1 MGGDVTGTIG
11 TNVGGALVSLLKEYG
26 VDTIFGI
33 PGVHNNE
40 LYRGLLNS
48 GMRHIL
54 PRHEQG
60 AGFMADGYA
69 RATGRPGVCFTITGP
84 GLTNIM
90 TPMGQAYS
98 DSIPMM
104 VFSSALDV
112 ADQGQGHGRLHEITN
127 QCAAAATVSGFAQT
141 ATAAHDVPELVAR
154 AWASFSSGR
163 PRPAYV
169 ELPID
174 VLATPVEPNWK
185 AVTQNQVPHPSPDAI
200 SAAAA
205 CLKQAKRPV
214 IIVGGGAVSAT
225 GALTSLAER
234 LNAVVIPTVSGKGV
248 VPASHPLCAE
258 PTLSRGSTKKFV
270 CAADAVLAIG
280 TELAETDFW
289 IDERLRLAGTL
300 VRVDIDADRLSD
312 RHGGDIKV
320 LSDAG
325 IAADALLEALGA
337 GNGAGEF
344 TKADAEAIDAEA
356 VSQYSHEEKGLHKVL
371 GALRAALP
379 ANTRLATD
387 MTKIA
392 YAGNEMFPVDA
403 PGHWMH
409 PSGYGTLG
417 YALPAAIGAK
427 FGVPDAPVVALL
439 GDYGFQYTL
448 NELAVATE
456 AKLDLIVVMWNNQGL
471 QAIMDDMDRKEIGH
485 IATNPVNPDFGK
497 LADAYG
503 FAYRPVD
510 TLEGIGAAVAAA
522 LAEGGPQFIELDGTK
537 LL

>member
-1 MGGDVTGTIG
+1 MANNAGR
-11 TNVGGALVSLLKEYG
+11 NVGGALVSLLKDYG

-54 PRHEQG
+54 TRHEQG

-112 ADQGQGHGRLHEITN
+112 QDQGQGHGRLHEITD
-127 QCAAAATVSGFAQT
+127 QCAAASTVAGFAAT
-141 ATAAHDVPELVAR
+141 ATAPHDVPELVAR
-154 AWASFSSGR
+154 AFSSFTAGR

-174 VLATPVEPNWK
+174 VLASEVDANWQ
-185 AVTQNQVPHPSPDAI
+185 ARPACAVPHPDPAAI
-200 SAAAA
+200 AEAAKRLAA
-205 CLKQAKRPV
+205 AKRPV
-214 IIVGGGAVSAT
+214 IIAGGGAISAT
-225 GALTSLAER
+225 GALGDLASR
-234 LNAVVIPTVSGKGV
+234 LNAVVIPTIAGKGV
-248 VPASHPLCAE
+248 VPDSHPLCAASSF
-258 PTLSRGSTKKFV
+258 SRGLTKKFV
-270 CAADAVLAIG
+270 CAADIVLAVG

-289 IDERLRLAGTL
+289 VDERLNLSGDL
-300 VRVDIDADRLSD
+300 VRIDIDGDRLSD
-312 RHGGDIKV
+312 RHGSDVAI

-325 IAADALLEALGA
+325 AAVRALLAELGGGQ
-337 GNGAGEF
+337 GNGEF
-344 TKADAEAIDAEA
+344 TQADAEKLDADAAAADSKEE
-356 VSQYSHEEKGLHKVL
+356 SQLRQVL
-371 GALRAALP
+371 RELRAALP
-379 ANTRLATD
+379 ERTVMATD

-392 YAGNEMFPVDA
+392 YAGNEMFPVE
-403 PGHWMH
+403 H
-409 PSGYGTLG
+409 PRLWLHPVGYGTLG
-417 YALPAAIGAK
+417 YGLPAAIGARFAVEGK
-427 FGVPDAPVVALL
+427 DRPVVALA

-448 NELAVATE
+448 NELAVAAE
-456 AKLDLIVVMWNNQGL
+456 ANLDLIVVIWNNQGL
-471 QAIMDDMDRKEIGH
+471 QAIIDDMDRKKIGH
-485 IATNPVNPDFGK
+485 IATNPVNPDYAK

-503 FAYRPVD
+503 YAYQPVAA
-510 TLEGIGAAVAAA
+510 LEGIGAAVARA
-522 LAEGGPQFIELDGTK
+522 LEEGGPQFIELDGAAMF
-537 LL
+537 